1 MHRGWSSWEKGR
13 LLLVS
18 GAVVLAV
25 CIGYPETLFGDFGMK
40 RTIVS
45 CVAVVAMMIAFGTTA
60 EAGHKKNKCC
70 APAPTCCEMVE
81 EVSCCEAPA
90 LTCCEAPAPTCC
102 EAPAPSCCGA
112 PVVESGCSS
121 CGGEVV
127 VEAAPACASCS
138 GTVVDSAPVI
148 VEEAAPAPA
157 APAPTPEP
165 AADAASPSDAAP
177 PAPEASNLRAPNVYR
192 MVSFR
197 R

>member
-1 MHRGWSSWEKGR
+1 M
-13 LLLVS
+13 
-18 GAVVLAV
+18 
-25 CIGYPETLFGDFGMK
+25 T

-45 CVAVVAMMIAFGTTA
+45 CVAVFAMMIAFGATA

-81 EVSCCEAPA
+81 ELSCCEAPA
-90 LTCCEAPAPTCC
+90 PICCEAPAPTCCEAPAPTCC

-121 CGGEVV
+121 CGGAVV
-127 VEAAPACASCS
+127 VDAAPACASCA
-138 GTVVDSAPVI
+138 GGAVVVDSAPVI